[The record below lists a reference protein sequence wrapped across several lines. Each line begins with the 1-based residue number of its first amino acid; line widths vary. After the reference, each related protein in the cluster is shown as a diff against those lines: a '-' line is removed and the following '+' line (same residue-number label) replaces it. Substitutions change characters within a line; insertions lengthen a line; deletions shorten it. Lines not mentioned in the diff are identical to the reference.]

1 LSNGGGNQAAMMN
14 RRELARA
21 GICAGMTAT
30 IGIPVSANPA
40 TSRGLRRLLDAAVTS
55 GNAPGYS
62 ALVDSRSGKWTYST
76 GYRDLEARTPMR
88 RDTIFRVASLTKP
101 VVAAAAMMLVDEG
114 RIRLKDP
121 IDRWIPELANRRVVR
136 SLESELDDTVTA
148 ARRITVRDLLT
159 LQLGIGALF
168 DAPSDSPLQRTLTS
182 LEIAPGPSAFPGT
195 EVEFLRRLSSLP
207 LAYQPGERWLY
218 HTGMEVAGILISRV
232 SRQPLSHFIEERMFR
247 PLGMSDTSFWVA
259 GAKSS
264 RLATSYHFAADGR
277 LAKLDQA
284 LDGPGTV
291 PPNME
296 SGGGGLFST
305 VDDFGRFGRM
315 LLDGGEF
322 AGRKILSRKSVRAMC
337 SDQISDEVK
346 QASRFIPGF
355 WKAYG
360 WGLGMAV
367 SVKADS
373 TSGPG
378 RFGWWGGTGTTFF
391 ADPSHSTVAVLMS
404 QRMMTRPDDTEAS
417 DAFLKIA
424 FAR

>member
-1 LSNGGGNQAAMMN
+1 MMN

-21 GICAGMTAT
+21 GICAGLTAT
-30 IGIPVSANPA
+30 IGIPVSANP
-40 TSRGLRRLLDAAVTS
+40 TTERGMRRLLDAAVTAGS
-55 GNAPGYS
+55 APGYS

-76 GYRDLEARTPMR
+76 GYRELEARTPMR
-88 RDTIFRVASLTKP
+88 RHTIFRVASITKS
-101 VVAAAAMMLVDEG
+101 VVAAAAMILVDEG
-114 RIRLKDP
+114 RIRLEDP

-148 ARRITVRDLLT
+148 VRRVTVRDLLT
-159 LQLGIGALF
+159 LQMGIGAIF
-168 DAPSDSPLQRTLTS
+168 DAPPDSPLQRSLTN

-218 HTGMEVAGILISRV
+218 HTGMEVAGILVSRV
-232 SRQPLSHFIEERMFR
+232 SRQPLSRFIEERLFR

-259 GAKSS
+259 GAKRS

-277 LAKLDQA
+277 LAKFDQA
-284 LDGPGTV
+284 LDV
-291 PPNME
+291 PVAKPPKME
-296 SGGGGLFST
+296 SGGGGIFST
-305 VDDFGRFGRM
+305 ADDFGRFGRM
-315 LLDGGEF
+315 LLDDGEF
-322 AGRKILSRKSVRAMC
+322 AGRKILSRRSVRAMC

-346 QASRFIPGF
+346 QASRFTPGF
-355 WKAYG
+355 WKTYG

-373 TSGPG
+373 TSGRG

-391 ADPSHSTVAVLMS
+391 ADPNRSTVAVLLS
-404 QRMMTRPDDTEAS
+404 QRMMTRPDDTKVS
-417 DAFLKIA
+417 DAFLKAA